1 MNNNPF
7 TSKLH
12 GVFAAPITVYG
23 NFALRADASQHPNQ
37 QQTNDVFSEKWKKY
51 DQSNEKERAY
61 EFQRNWYLKL
71 YGFENEE
78 ALRSHL
84 MRCEVVL
91 DAGCGLGYK
100 AAWFA
105 RLSPKT
111 LVIGMDFSDAARQ
124 AAKHYGDLLNLFFV
138 QGDIANTGLREGSIS
153 YASCD
158 QVIMHTE
165 NPELTFSEL
174 ARISNHRGG
183 QVACYFYAKKA
194 LPRELIDDHFRAKCK
209 QLECSELW
217 ALSEQLAELGR
228 RLSELNISFEAP
240 DIPALGIKGGT
251 YDIQRFIYYNFLKCF
266 WNAKLGPETSVV
278 ANFDWYSPSNAR
290 RFSEKEVRD
299 LVSANNLIET
309 FFHIEEACYSGRFT
323 HRNGKN
329 LPAAGRF
336 SVSYEP
342 G

>member
-1 MNNNPF
+1 
-7 TSKLH
+7 
-12 GVFAAPITVYG
+12 
-23 NFALRADASQHPNQ
+23 
-37 QQTNDVFSEKWKKY
+37 
-51 DQSNEKERAY
+51 
-61 EFQRNWYLKL
+61 
-71 YGFENEE
+71 
-78 ALRSHL
+78 
-84 MRCEVVL
+84 
-91 DAGCGLGYK
+91 
-100 AAWFA
+100 
-105 RLSPKT
+105 
-111 LVIGMDFSDAARQ
+111 
-124 AAKHYGDLLNLFFV
+124 
-138 QGDIANTGLREGSIS
+138 
-153 YASCD
+153 
-158 QVIMHTE
+158 
-165 NPELTFSEL
+165 
-174 ARISNHRGG
+174 
-183 QVACYFYAKKA
+183 
-194 LPRELIDDHFRAKCK
+194 LIDDHFRAKCK